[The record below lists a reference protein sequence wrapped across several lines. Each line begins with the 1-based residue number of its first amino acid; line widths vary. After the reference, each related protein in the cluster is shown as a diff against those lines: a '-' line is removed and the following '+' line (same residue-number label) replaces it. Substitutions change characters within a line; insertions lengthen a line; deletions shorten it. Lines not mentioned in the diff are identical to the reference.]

1 MSESKELLPVDKVEI
16 LEHLRSEDALTPLVD
31 KVKDLVSN
39 FEHDLSTKTGQKK
52 TASISR
58 KVSNF
63 KVRVVD
69 IVNDYTADEKA
80 RLKKITS
87 NLTSFKL
94 GMDEQRDIARQPL
107 TDFEYEEAR
116 KAAEEKERLAAEAIA
131 KEKEREHELA
141 IWEDREFDRVKAEEA
156 AELKRIADEEEAE
169 RVCKQAERDKEI
181 ADKAKADAEAELN
194 RVKAEAENNRI
205 KRHKDAI
212 FYIESYA
219 YKLDGAPS
227 GNINACICELRKN
240 SPGSELE
247 EFSGEAMQAYKDTML
262 KLKSAYDA
270 AVGRE
275 SKIEADN
282 KAAEKARLETAAE
295 AARLAEV
302 QRQIDEEKRI
312 ADEKS
317 KLEKDRA
324 HVGKISKA
332 AKEHIMLVD
341 GVSED
346 LAIAIVKHL
355 RKNKINEI
363 SINF

>member
-1 MSESKELLPVDKVEI
+1 MTSENELLPVDKVEI

-87 NLTSFKL
+87 NLTSFKK

-107 TDFEYEEAR
+107 TDFEAEEAR
-116 KAAEEKERLAAEAIA
+116 KAAEEKERLKAQAIA
-131 KEKEREHELA
+131 KEKERDHELA

-156 AELKRIADEEEAE
+156 AELIRIAEEAE
-169 RVCKQAERDKEI
+169 AARKRQQAKHDAEI
-181 ADKAKADAEAELN
+181 AAKAKADAEAREKAA
-194 RVKAEAENNRI
+194 VEAKEKAERDALVAAELA
-205 KRHKDAI
+205 KK
-212 FYIESYA
+212 
-219 YKLDGAPS
+219 
-227 GNINACICELRKN
+227 
-240 SPGSELE
+240 
-247 EFSGEAMQAYKDTML
+247 QAEQ
-262 KLKSAYDA
+262 A
-270 AVGRE
+270 
-275 SKIEADN
+275 EADRIR
-282 KAAEKARLETAAE
+282 AAEKAEQDRITAEEEARQAAIKAKAWADQNAKDAAE
-295 AARLAEV
+295 RARLDEIAR
-302 QRQIDEEKRI
+302 RQAEEKRI
-312 ADEKS
+312 ADEKA
-317 KLEKDRA
+317 KLEKNRA
-324 HVGKISKA
+324 HVSKISKA